1 MASPAGYDTPVVDS
15 RDRPLQQ
22 REYPDEADLSDDDSA
37 DLEPCPACGE
47 LVYEGAPQCPYCREW
62 MVGGGGRARKTLLT
76 SRLFW
81 LAVAAAAVAVVMLR
95 LLK

>member
-1 MASPAGYDTPVVDS
+1 MPDAG
-15 RDRPLQQ
+15 DRPLED

-62 MVGGGGRARKTLLT
+62 MVGGGRTSKTLWK
-76 SRLFW
+76 SWLFW
-81 LAVAAAAVAVVMLR
+81 LAVATVGAAAIAVR
-95 LLK
+95 LLT